1 MFHRFSSFL
10 HKGIRPGTC
19 EVASRFLIVLLC
31 VTAISVGRKVL
42 TELLL
47 RTEGLELLLAARE
60 AGTLSV
66 RMMYKYT
73 LKY

>member
-1 MFHRFSSFL
+1 
-10 HKGIRPGTC
+10 
-19 EVASRFLIVLLC
+19 LLC

-66 RMMYKYT
+66 RMIYRYT
-73 LKY
+73 LRYIKMLKKSAKWMVKYKT